1 MWYWQWECADAA
13 VEVWD
18 FPASAA
24 CPEPQQ
30 WRQRRWRFNDREV
43 SLVGFLWWKITGSL
57 SAPPL
62 SLWMR
67 VYTGS
72 EASMWRSLR
81 KREAAR
87 RLDTT
92 WYLQLI
98 FNYTFKSV
106 CLTFSWMKSFKVLL
120 RLAVLCTF
128 SSVQADTA
136 YQRRV
141 FLCSNQLMISSSVIY
156 SLHLLLSLT
165 VFLRA
170 CRSKPPPSFPV
181 APWAISG
188 NIFNL
193 WNQSRV
199 IDRDVWHKGES
210 SLVWSLKKKKKKFK
224 NGPACVTLFFV
235 LFCFLVFLWSDA
247 RKRKKKAG
255 TKREKRNNRP
265 PEQKRCE
272 KTRFYLNNPKEA
284 V

>member
-1 MWYWQWECADAA
+1 MWYWQWECVDAA

-18 FPASAA
+18 FPSCAA

-106 CLTFSWMKSFKVLL
+106 CLTFSWRKSFKVLL

-136 YQRRV
+136 YQMHV
-141 FLCSNQLMISSSVIY
+141 FLCSNQCNLQFTSVIVSQCFPQ
-156 SLHLLLSLT
+156 SLSEQT
-165 VFLRA
+165 PSVF
-170 CRSKPPPSFPV
+170 PSCPR
-181 APWAISG
+181 G
-188 NIFNL
+188 
-193 WNQSRV
+193 
-199 IDRDVWHKGES
+199 
-210 SLVWSLKKKKKKFK
+210 
-224 NGPACVTLFFV
+224 
-235 LFCFLVFLWSDA
+235 
-247 RKRKKKAG
+247 
-255 TKREKRNNRP
+255 
-265 PEQKRCE
+265 
-272 KTRFYLNNPKEA
+272 RFWEYF
-284 V
+284 

>member
-1 MWYWQWECADAA
+1 MWYWQWECADAI

-72 EASMWRSLR
+72 KASMWRSLR

-106 CLTFSWMKSFKVLL
+106 CLSHFQLNEIFQ
-120 RLAVLCTF
+120 
-128 SSVQADTA
+128 SSSQTRRALHVQLTA
-136 YQRRV
+136 GRYSQRRV

-181 APWAISG
+181 VPWAISG

-210 SLVWSLKKKKKKFK
+210 SLVWS
-224 NGPACVTLFFV
+224 
-235 LFCFLVFLWSDA
+235 
-247 RKRKKKAG
+247 
-255 TKREKRNNRP
+255 
-265 PEQKRCE
+265 
-272 KTRFYLNNPKEA
+272 
-284 V
+284 

>member
-18 FPASAA
+18 FPACAA

-72 EASMWRSLR
+72 EASIWRSLR

-136 YQRRV
+136 YQRHV
-141 FLCSNQLMISSSVIY
+141 FLCSNQPMIPSNVIY

-170 CRSKPPPSFPV
+170 CRSKPHPSFPA
-181 APWAISG
+181 APAAVSG

-210 SLVWSLKKKKKKFK
+210 SLVWSKKKK
-224 NGPACVTLFFV
+224 N
-235 LFCFLVFLWSDA
+235 
-247 RKRKKKAG
+247 
-255 TKREKRNNRP
+255 
-265 PEQKRCE
+265 
-272 KTRFYLNNPKEA
+272 
-284 V
+284 

>member
-1 MWYWQWECADAA
+1 MWYWQWECADAI

-72 EASMWRSLR
+72 KASMWRSLR

-106 CLTFSWMKSFKVLL
+106 CLSHF
-120 RLAVLCTF
+120 
-128 SSVQADTA
+128 
-136 YQRRV
+136 
-141 FLCSNQLMISSSVIY
+141 QLNEIFQSSSQTRRALHVQLTAGQY
-156 SLHLLLSLT
+156 SLPKARL
-165 VFLRA
+165 
-170 CRSKPPPSFPV
+170 
-181 APWAISG
+181 
-188 NIFNL
+188 
-193 WNQSRV
+193 
-199 IDRDVWHKGES
+199 
-210 SLVWSLKKKKKKFK
+210 
-224 NGPACVTLFFV
+224 FV
-235 LFCFLVFLWSDA
+235 LEPADDLLQCNLQFTSVIVSHCFPQSLSEQTPSVFPSCPLGHFW
-247 RKRKKKAG
+247 
-255 TKREKRNNRP
+255 EY
-265 PEQKRCE
+265 
-272 KTRFYLNNPKEA
+272 F
-284 V
+284 